1 MKRPLWLLIAVAAAA
16 LNVTGTA
23 QASYPGTNGRIAF
36 VRDVCDPNTC
46 VDQIYTVNS
55 DGSNLVNVS
64 GSATISVWAPR
75 WTPGG
80 KILFDRST
88 GGLDQVFQ
96 MNGDGTGVTQIS
108 NGSFNDDQPSPSPA
122 AVGKIAFVHAQN
134 IWTMSNTGTNRTQ
147 LSTDALDDTSP
158 VWSPNGANIAYGR
171 YFYNGSNYVTQ
182 VVRIPASGGTATI
195 VAQFTSCCGVGGLD
209 WSPDGTTVAFS
220 FEGNLYTAPA
230 DGSGTPV
237 EQRDNV
243 YNASYSPDKSMFAL
257 DSAGEIYTQAVG
269 GGTSIDVA
277 TGDDP
282 SWGSFTCTGSGCGGG
297 GGSSG
302 GTPGTISAQFITPS
316 SMTTAATPTVPY
328 NVSWVAGT
336 CPSGSTYTLAEST
349 NGRSP
354 TTVFTGGVLSTT
366 VNLPTGNTY
375 TLSVDC
381 GGPSSST
388 SFALGGVQE
397 TAATYTGTWTS
408 NSFTGAWG
416 GTVKYSTLKNASASY
431 TCTSCEAIAWVTD
444 EDSNHGSAKVYIDGS
459 LQTTVSTHSTTSKNR
474 LVVYKFGWAA
484 DGEHTIKI
492 VNAGTKKTSRVTI
505 DGFLTRS

>member
-243 YNASYSPDKSMFAL
+243 YNASYSPTNRCSRWTQPARSTPKQ
-257 DSAGEIYTQAVG
+257 SAEAHRSTSPQATTPRG
-269 GGTSIDVA
+269 AASPAPAAAAAVA
-277 TGDDP
+277 V
-282 SWGSFTCTGSGCGGG
+282 
-297 GGSSG
+297 
-302 GTPGTISAQFITPS
+302 
-316 SMTTAATPTVPY
+316 AAPV
-328 NVSWVAGT
+328 
-336 CPSGSTYTLAEST
+336 EHR
-349 NGRSP
+349 GRSP
-354 TTVFTGGVLSTT
+354 
-366 VNLPTGNTY
+366 
-375 TLSVDC
+375 
-381 GGPSSST
+381 PSSSHRP
-388 SFALGGVQE
+388 A
-397 TAATYTGTWTS
+397 
-408 NSFTGAWG
+408 
-416 GTVKYSTLKNASASY
+416 
-431 TCTSCEAIAWVTD
+431 
-444 EDSNHGSAKVYIDGS
+444 
-459 LQTTVSTHSTTSKNR
+459 
-474 LVVYKFGWAA
+474 
-484 DGEHTIKI
+484 
-492 VNAGTKKTSRVTI
+492 
-505 DGFLTRS
+505 